1 MDNVGVTMATMV
13 VLVKCSVLVV
23 PITHA
28 LAKENV
34 TQKLEFASV
43 ILLLMLMTTAQFVM
57 MVGLAKIVR
66 SLIVAC
72 KVLLQLTYS
81 QNAETVKHI
90 IGKLLGLA

>member
-28 LAKENV
+28 MAKEYV
-34 TQKLEFASV
+34 TQKLGHANV
-43 ILLLMLMTTAQFVM
+43 ILLLMLLTTAQFVM
-57 MVGLAKIVR
+57 MVGLVKIVQ

-72 KVLLQLTYS
+72 KVLLQFQFFTM
-81 QNAETVKHI
+81 A
-90 IGKLLGLA
+90 